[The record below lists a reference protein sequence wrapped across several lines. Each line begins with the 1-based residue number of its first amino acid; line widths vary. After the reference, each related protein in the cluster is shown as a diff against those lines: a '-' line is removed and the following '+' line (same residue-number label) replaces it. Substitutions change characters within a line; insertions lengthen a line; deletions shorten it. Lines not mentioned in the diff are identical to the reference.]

1 MNPATQSPNV
11 NRSISRFDLAVWSVV
26 LACGLV
32 IALVAQRS
40 GSAAGQ
46 LRFLYLTV
54 NEIGQSQI
62 HLAILADEK
71 ATPDSR
77 SLTPA
82 DNAVWDFFPT
92 PDGSSVIYSV
102 VGELG
107 ISDLWQVSLASGHT
121 TPLLPCPEAACSNG
135 RLGPDGRL
143 LVYTR
148 RNLTAFTAA
157 FFSPPRLWVLDTA
170 SGENAA
176 LFADGQRLGLEARWS
191 FDGQWLSFV
200 SPEPAGLGIYNVNDG
215 REALFTNATNEAG
228 EWSPTAPYFLT
239 TSAWQQNE
247 EYVIHLMRGDAESS
261 ELIDLSGED
270 ALVQDSSGN
279 FSPDGEWIAFRRK
292 LLTGPQATRGKQI
305 WVMAKDG
312 SGAYQ
317 LTADPDA
324 DFGPPVWSPD
334 GRYLLA
340 RRFSLQ
346 GAHSGPTTWL
356 LDIDQ
361 KEARLLVEPGD
372 QPVWIP

>member
-11 NRSISRFDLAVWSVV
+11 NRSLSRFDLAVWSVV
-26 LACGLV
+26 LACGLL

-40 GSAAGQ
+40 SSATGQ

-54 NEIGQSQI
+54 NETGQSQI
-62 HLAILADEK
+62 HLAALADGQS
-71 ATPDSR
+71 APTSH
-77 SLTPA
+77 SLTPE
-82 DNAVWDFFPT
+82 DSAVWDYSPT
-92 PDGSSVIYSV
+92 PDGSSVIYSA

-107 ISDLWQVSLASGHT
+107 LSDLWQVSLASGHI
-121 TPLLPCPEAACSNG
+121 TPFLLCPEAACSNG

-148 RNLTAFTAA
+148 RNLTTFTSA

-170 SGENAA
+170 SGQNAA

-191 FDGQWLSFV
+191 SDGQWLSFV
-200 SPEPAGLGIYNVNDG
+200 SPEPAGLGLYNVNDG

-239 TSAWQQNE
+239 TSSWQQND

-261 ELIDLSGED
+261 ELIDLSGEE
-270 ALVQDSSGN
+270 ALVQDSSGS

-312 SGAYQ
+312 SGAYP
-317 LTADPDA
+317 LTTDPDA

-334 GRYLLA
+334 GDYLLA

-346 GAHSGPTTWL
+346 GATIGPTTWL
-356 LDIDQ
+356 LDIEQ